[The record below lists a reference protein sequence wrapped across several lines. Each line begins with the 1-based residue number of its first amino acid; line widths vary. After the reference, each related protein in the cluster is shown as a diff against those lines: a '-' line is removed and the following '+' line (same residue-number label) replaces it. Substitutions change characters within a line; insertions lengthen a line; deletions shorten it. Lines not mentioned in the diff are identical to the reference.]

1 MATKTVGT
9 MTYGIDA
16 SKKSPTGSTRTTN
29 KVTAAVVGSIKVTG
43 STTTVQKTLQAKLGS
58 GGSAKTVCSL
68 HRAKTKI
75 GSTGHH
81 GDQEGAPIYKNW
93 KGASSTGGTTVS
105 NTLDN
110 DQTSIKVYWRA
121 TGGSS
126 ATFGWTSFKTLNFP
140 PLRTYTVTYA
150 PGSGSGR
157 KYSQTKYHGQ
167 TLTVKGC
174 SFSKTGFH
182 FDYWKGS
189 NGRNSNKGSS
199 YTANANCTMTAQ
211 WEENK
216 YYVKYHGNKG
226 SGSTKIEGSVPNQTC
241 LYNNSYKYQAINFSR
256 KGYTVK
262 PYWYTKAKGGSKRT
276 PGASFSK
283 LTSSNGET
291 INLYAQWTPN
301 KYTIT
306 YHTNNANG
314 VEGSPYGTTVYGN
327 VAKFTNN
334 SDSMSNT
341 ATFDSN
347 YTMLNKNNLKSLQR
361 YDFLYWSTGVTSGIT
376 YNSGS
381 LYGKFT
387 QTTGLNF
394 YAKWKDLYSPPK
406 FKDKDPLANN
416 VYRCDVTGVQ
426 NDAQTY
432 VHINPITIIP
442 TKIRDIYYDTDVK
455 ITYRLYGS
463 SDTPSFIYGNSTP
476 LKEAESQTPDL
487 TITNVSLSVD
497 YAYEFFITITG
508 RETDYSAASDPITF
522 STIVPAGSFPIDVR
536 SDQQMTS
543 FQSIA
548 PSIKQ
553 GVALGRAL
561 PTQERELYL
570 DINTSYSQDEI
581 FFTKA
586 ATLGDISNYL
596 NPSLSA
602 DAAMEFRDDGN
613 LVSFGKQ
620 IPNKATNSNYSGIIL
635 NNSSNTHSD
644 IYFDLNNSSIDQSLI
659 AQYNSTC
666 FDKLTYSNAIKPV
679 NSNTENNND
688 NIASGVSFNKEKNLV
703 IFGTDIGSPRCAG
716 HNLPTTYYELEW
728 LQSSGT
734 QYINT
739 GVIYSSQTSAE
750 VDFKFINYT
759 ANTEQEVLAA
769 YESSTDRMQCG
780 ITNANVFLD
789 NGGFG
794 YDSSLLTDRVLAKG
808 VGKGNGT
815 LPLFLF
821 AQNETSSAPVHI
833 TGTKRV
839 YSCKIKQNNNW
850 VRYFVPAKR
859 KSDNVLGMYDIIN
872 GTFYT
877 NAGSGTFTG
886 GPAVVDSGWLIPKGN
901 INNLNIPE
909 SRDVFLQDE
918 DLETQIFDLFQDEG
932 MFNEYGTFTLVRST
946 GQTDFGYD
954 SEMTWSQWINSA
966 YNTEKFKIN
975 NGSEIWNS
983 TLTMGE
989 LCNLSTLESVN
1000 SNNKIENGSYYFN
1013 SDGSVTFEVWI
1024 NDSDTKP
1031 LYTCKTAGN
1040 IPFQS
1045 WVSLSVNAYGFITD
1059 GTYIYQYDATHVDG
1073 KIQTTT
1079 VTDEDG
1085 NTETIEEFIP
1095 GHWLYTYN
1103 YLCNTNNINDKVSAL
1118 AVPQGKK
1125 YYLKTQTTKVED
1137 GTEGGEEGSNEG

>member
-1 MATKTVGT
+1 
-9 MTYGIDA
+9 
-16 SKKSPTGSTRTTN
+16 
-29 KVTAAVVGSIKVTG
+29 
-43 STTTVQKTLQAKLGS
+43 
-58 GGSAKTVCSL
+58 
-68 HRAKTKI
+68 
-75 GSTGHH
+75 
-81 GDQEGAPIYKNW
+81 
-93 KGASSTGGTTVS
+93 
-105 NTLDN
+105 
-110 DQTSIKVYWRA
+110 
-121 TGGSS
+121 
-126 ATFGWTSFKTLNFP
+126 
-140 PLRTYTVTYA
+140 
-150 PGSGSGR
+150 
-157 KYSQTKYHGQ
+157 
-167 TLTVKGC
+167 
-174 SFSKTGFH
+174 
-182 FDYWKGS
+182 
-189 NGRNSNKGSS
+189 
-199 YTANANCTMTAQ
+199 
-211 WEENK
+211 
-216 YYVKYHGNKG
+216 
-226 SGSTKIEGSVPNQTC
+226 
-241 LYNNSYKYQAINFSR
+241 
-256 KGYTVK
+256 
-262 PYWYTKAKGGSKRT
+262 
-276 PGASFSK
+276 
-283 LTSSNGET
+283 
-291 INLYAQWTPN
+291 
-301 KYTIT
+301 
-306 YHTNNANG
+306 
-314 VEGSPYGTTVYGN
+314 
-327 VAKFTNN
+327 
-334 SDSMSNT
+334 
-341 ATFDSN
+341 
-347 YTMLNKNNLKSLQR
+347 
-361 YDFLYWSTGVTSGIT
+361 
-376 YNSGS
+376 
-381 LYGKFT
+381 
-387 QTTGLNF
+387 
-394 YAKWKDLYSPPK
+394 
-406 FKDKDPLANN
+406 
-416 VYRCDVTGVQ
+416 
-426 NDAQTY
+426 
-432 VHINPITIIP
+432 
-442 TKIRDIYYDTDVK
+442 
-455 ITYRLYGS
+455 
-463 SDTPSFIYGNSTP
+463 
-476 LKEAESQTPDL
+476 
-487 TITNVSLSVD
+487 
-497 YAYEFFITITG
+497 
-508 RETDYSAASDPITF
+508 
-522 STIVPAGSFPIDVR
+522 
-536 SDQQMTS
+536 MTS

-602 DAAMEFRDDGN
+602 AAAMEFRDDGN

-666 FDKLTYSNAIKPV
+666 FDKLTYSNAIKPD
-679 NSNTENNND
+679 SNT
-688 NIASGVSFNKEKNLV
+688 SGISFNKENNLV
-703 IFGTDIGSPRCAG
+703 IFGTDSKSPRCAG

-780 ITNANVFLD
+780 KTNTDVFLD

-839 YSCKIKQNNNW
+839 YSCKIKQNNSW

-901 INNLNIPE
+901 INHLNIPE
-909 SRDVFLQDE
+909 SRDVFLQDD

-975 NGSEIWNS
+975 NGSEIWES
-983 TLTMGE
+983 TLKMGM
-989 LCNLSTLESVN
+989 LCNLSTLDPVN
-1000 SNNKIENGSYYFN
+1000 SNNKIESGSYYFDK
-1013 SDGSVTFEVWI
+1013 DGSVAFEVWI
-1024 NDSDTKP
+1024 SGDTKP
-1031 LYTCKTAGN
+1031 LYTCKSAGN

-1045 WVSLSVNAYGFITD
+1045 WVSLSVNTYGFITD

-1073 KIQTTT
+1073 KTQTTT

-1118 AVPQGKK
+1118 AVPQNDKD

-1137 GTEGGEEGSNEG
+1137 GTEGGEEGSNGEE

>member
-1 MATKTVGT
+1 MPSKSVGT
-9 MTYGIDA
+9 MLYGINVT
-16 SKKSPTGSTRTTN
+16 SHSPTGNSRTSN
-29 KVTAAVVGSIKVTG
+29 KVTVSVRGSITVSG
-43 STTTVQKTLQAKLGS
+43 NTTTVQKTLQAKLGS
-58 GGSAKTVCSL
+58 GGSAKTICSL

-81 GDQEGAPIYKNW
+81 GNQEGAPIYKNW
-93 KGASSTGGTTVS
+93 KGASSTGRTTVS

-110 DQTSIKVYWRA
+110 DQTSMQVYWRA
-121 TGGSS
+121 TGGST
-126 ATFGWTSFKTLNFP
+126 ATFGWTSFQNIGFP
-140 PLRTYTVTYA
+140 PLRTYKVTYA
-150 PGSGSGR
+150 PGEGHGSR
-157 KYSQTKYHGQ
+157 YSQTKYHGQ

-182 FDYWKGS
+182 FDYWRGS
-189 NGRNSNKGSS
+189 NGKNYHKGSS

-216 YYVKYHGNKG
+216 YTVKYHGNKG
-226 SGSTKIEGSVPNQTC
+226 DGSTSIDGSVKNQTC
-241 LYNNSYKYQAINFSR
+241 SYTRSYKYRAIDFSR
-256 KGYTVK
+256 KGYTVR
-262 PYWYTKAKGGSKRT
+262 PYWYTKAEGGSERT

-283 LTSSNGET
+283 LTSSDDAV
-291 INLYAQWTPN
+291 INLYAHWKPN
-301 KYTIT
+301 TYKII
-306 YHTNNANG
+306 YHTNNEYG
-314 VEGSPYGTTVYGN
+314 VEGSPYGPIVYGN

-334 SDSMSNT
+334 SDTMSNN

-347 YTMLNKNNLKSLQR
+347 YTMLNKNNLKPLER
-361 YDFLYWSTGVTSGIT
+361 YDFLYWSTRATSGKT
-376 YNSGS
+376 YNSAS
-381 LYGKFT
+381 LYGKFRE
-387 QTTGLNF
+387 TTGLNF

-442 TKIRDIYYDTDVK
+442 TKIRDTYYDTDVK

-602 DAAMEFRDDGN
+602 AAAMEFRDDGN

-659 AQYNSTC
+659 TQYNSTC
-666 FDKLTYSNAIKPV
+666 FDKLTYSNAVKPD
-679 NSNTENNND
+679 SNTNG
-688 NIASGVSFNKEKNLV
+688 ISFNKENNLV
-703 IFGTDIGSPRCAG
+703 IFGTDSKSPRCAG

-759 ANTEQEVLAA
+759 ASTEQEVLAA

-780 ITNANVFLD
+780 KTNTDVFID
-789 NGGFG
+789 QGGFG

-839 YSCKIKQNNNW
+839 YSCKIKQNNSW

-918 DLETQIFDLFQDEG
+918 ELESQIFDLFQDEG

-1000 SNNKIENGSYYFN
+1000 SNNKIENGSYYFKN
-1013 SDGSVTFEVWI
+1013 DGKITFEVWV
-1024 NDSDTKP
+1024 SGDTKP
-1031 LYTCKTAGN
+1031 LYTCDSAGN

-1045 WVSLSVNAYGFITD
+1045 WISLSVNTYGFITD

-1073 KIQTTT
+1073 KTQTTT

-1118 AVPQGKK
+1118 AVPQNNAD

-1137 GTEGGEEGSNEG
+1137 GTEGGEEGSNGEE

>member
-1 MATKTVGT
+1 
-9 MTYGIDA
+9 
-16 SKKSPTGSTRTTN
+16 
-29 KVTAAVVGSIKVTG
+29 
-43 STTTVQKTLQAKLGS
+43 
-58 GGSAKTVCSL
+58 
-68 HRAKTKI
+68 
-75 GSTGHH
+75 
-81 GDQEGAPIYKNW
+81 
-93 KGASSTGGTTVS
+93 
-105 NTLDN
+105 
-110 DQTSIKVYWRA
+110 
-121 TGGSS
+121 
-126 ATFGWTSFKTLNFP
+126 
-140 PLRTYTVTYA
+140 
-150 PGSGSGR
+150 
-157 KYSQTKYHGQ
+157 
-167 TLTVKGC
+167 
-174 SFSKTGFH
+174 
-182 FDYWKGS
+182 
-189 NGRNSNKGSS
+189 
-199 YTANANCTMTAQ
+199 
-211 WEENK
+211 
-216 YYVKYHGNKG
+216 
-226 SGSTKIEGSVPNQTC
+226 
-241 LYNNSYKYQAINFSR
+241 
-256 KGYTVK
+256 
-262 PYWYTKAKGGSKRT
+262 
-276 PGASFSK
+276 
-283 LTSSNGET
+283 
-291 INLYAQWTPN
+291 
-301 KYTIT
+301 
-306 YHTNNANG
+306 
-314 VEGSPYGTTVYGN
+314 
-327 VAKFTNN
+327 
-334 SDSMSNT
+334 
-341 ATFDSN
+341 
-347 YTMLNKNNLKSLQR
+347 MLNKNNLKPLER
-361 YDFLYWSTGVTSGIT
+361 YDFLYWSTRATSGKT
-376 YNSGS
+376 YNSAS
-381 LYGKFT
+381 LYGKFRE
-387 QTTGLNF
+387 TTGLNF
-394 YAKWKDLYSPPK
+394 YAKWKDLYSPPR

-426 NDAQTY
+426 NDTQTY
-432 VHINPITIIP
+432 VHINPIKIIP
-442 TKIRDIYYDTDVK
+442 TKIRDTYYATDVK

-463 SDTPSFIYGNSTP
+463 SDTPSFIYGNPSDTP
-476 LKEAESQTPDL
+476 LKDAESQTPDL
-487 TITNVSLSVD
+487 TITSVSLSVD

-508 RETDYSAASDPITF
+508 RATDYSAASDPITF

-602 DAAMEFRDDGN
+602 AAAMEFRDDGN

-644 IYFDLNNSSIDQSLI
+644 IYLDLNNSSIDQSLI

-666 FDKLTYSNAIKPV
+666 FDKLTYSNAIKPD
-679 NSNTENNND
+679 SNT
-688 NIASGVSFNKEKNLV
+688 SGISFNKENNLV
-703 IFGTDIGSPRCAG
+703 IFGTDSKSPRCAG

-780 ITNANVFLD
+780 KTNTDVFLD

-839 YSCKIKQNNNW
+839 YSCKIKQNNSW

-901 INNLNIPE
+901 INHLNIPE
-909 SRDVFLQDE
+909 SRDVFLQDD

-975 NGSEIWNS
+975 NGSEIWES
-983 TLTMGE
+983 TLKMGM
-989 LCNLSTLESVN
+989 LCNLSTLDPVN
-1000 SNNKIENGSYYFN
+1000 SNNKIESGSYYFDK
-1013 SDGSVTFEVWI
+1013 DGSVAFEVWI
-1024 NDSDTKP
+1024 SGDTKP
-1031 LYTCKTAGN
+1031 LYTCKSAGN

-1045 WVSLSVNAYGFITD
+1045 WVSLSVNTYGFITD

-1073 KIQTTT
+1073 KTQTTT

-1118 AVPQGKK
+1118 AVPQNDKD

-1137 GTEGGEEGSNEG
+1137 GTEGGEEGSNGEE

>member
-1 MATKTVGT
+1 MPSKSVGT
-9 MTYGIDA
+9 MLYGINVT
-16 SKKSPTGSTRTTN
+16 SHSPTGNSRTSN
-29 KVTAAVVGSIKVTG
+29 KVTVSVRGSITVSG
-43 STTTVQKTLQAKLGS
+43 NTTTVQKKLQAKLGS
-58 GGSAKTVCSL
+58 GGTAKTICSL
-68 HRAKTKI
+68 YRAKTKI

-81 GDQEGAPIYKNW
+81 GNQEGAPIYKSW
-93 KGASSTGGTTVS
+93 KGASSTGRTTVS

-110 DQTSIKVYWRA
+110 DQTSMKVYWRA
-121 TGGSS
+121 TGGST
-126 ATFGWTSFKTLNFP
+126 ATFGWTSFQNIGFP
-140 PLRTYTVTYA
+140 PLKTYTVTYA

-182 FDYWKGS
+182 FDYWEGS
-189 NGRNSNKGSS
+189 NGRNYNKGSN

-216 YYVKYHGNKG
+216 YTVKYHGNKG
-226 SGSTKIEGSVPNQTC
+226 DGSTSIDGTVKNQTC
-241 LYNNSYKYQAINFSR
+241 SYTRSYKYRAIDFSR
-256 KGYTVK
+256 KGYTVR
-262 PYWYTKAKGGSKRT
+262 PYWYTKAKGGSTRT

-306 YHTNNANG
+306 YHANNENG
-314 VEGSPYGTTVYGN
+314 VEGSAYGKTVYGN

-334 SDSMSNT
+334 SDTMSNN

-347 YTMLNKNNLKSLQR
+347 YTMLNKNNLKPLER
-361 YDFLYWSTGVTSGIT
+361 YDFLYWSTRATSGKT
-376 YNSGS
+376 YNSAS

-387 QTTGLNF
+387 ETTGLNF
-394 YAKWKDLYSPPK
+394 YARWKDLYSPPR

-426 NDAQTY
+426 NDTETY

-442 TKIRDIYYDTDVK
+442 TKIRDKYYDTDVL

-463 SDTPSFIYGNSTP
+463 SDTPIFVYKNSDA
-476 LKEAESQTPDL
+476 LKDAESQTPDL
-487 TITNVSLSVD
+487 TITNISLSID

-508 RETDYSAASDPITF
+508 QKTDYSDASAPITL
-522 STIVPAGSFPIDVR
+522 SAIVPAGSFPIDVR

-570 DINTSYSQDEI
+570 DINTNYSQDEV

-602 DAAMEFRDDGN
+602 AAAMEFRDDGN

-635 NNSSNTHSD
+635 NNSSNAHSD

-659 AQYNSTC
+659 TQYNNTC
-666 FDKLTYSNAIKPV
+666 FDKLTYSNAVAP
-679 NSNTENNND
+679 NEYT
-688 NIASGVSFNKEKNLV
+688 SGISFNKENNLV
-703 IFGTDIGSPRCAG
+703 IFGTDIETTHCAG
-716 HNLPTTYYELEW
+716 HNLPETYDELEW

-739 GVIYSSQTSAE
+739 GVIYSSQISAE
-750 VDFKFINYT
+750 VDFKFINPI

-780 ITNANVFLD
+780 KTNTDVFND
-789 NGGFG
+789 QGGFG

-839 YSCKIKQNNNW
+839 YSCKIKQNNSW

-901 INNLNIPE
+901 INHLNIPE
-909 SRDVFLQDE
+909 SRDVFLQDD
-918 DLETQIFDLFQDEG
+918 DLESQIFDLFQDEG

-989 LCNLSTLESVN
+989 LCNLSTLTSVN
-1000 SNNKIENGSYYFN
+1000 SNNKIENGSYYFKN
-1013 SDGSVTFEVWI
+1013 DGSVTFEVWI

-1031 LYTCKTAGN
+1031 LYVCKTAGN

-1095 GHWLYTYN
+1095 GYWLYTYN

-1137 GTEGGEEGSNEG
+1137 GTEGGEEGSNGEE

>member
-1 MATKTVGT
+1 MATKTVGA
-9 MTYGIDA
+9 MTYKINA

-29 KVTAAVVGSIKVTG
+29 KVTAVVIGSIKVTG
-43 STTTVQKTLQAKLGS
+43 STTTVSKTLEAKLGS

-68 HRAKTKI
+68 QRAKTKI

-81 GDQEGAPIYKNW
+81 GSQEGAPIYKNW
-93 KGASSTGGTTVS
+93 KGERSTGGATIS
-105 NTLDN
+105 NTLDS

-150 PGSGSGR
+150 PGEGHGSR
-157 KYSQTKYHGQ
+157 YSQTKYHGQ

-182 FDYWKGS
+182 FDYWRGS
-189 NGRNSNKGSS
+189 NGKNYHKGSS

-211 WEENK
+211 WEQNK
-216 YYVKYHGNKG
+216 YTVKYHGNKG
-226 SGSTKIEGSVPNQTC
+226 DGSTSIDGSVKNQTC
-241 LYNNSYKYQAINFSR
+241 LYSHSYKYQAIDFSR
-256 KGYTVK
+256 KGYTVR
-262 PYWYTKAKGGSKRT
+262 PYWYTKAEDGSKRT

-283 LTSSNGET
+283 LTSSDGAV
-291 INLYAQWTPN
+291 INLYAHWTPN
-301 KYTIT
+301 KYTIK
-306 YHTNNANG
+306 YHANNESG
-314 VEGSPYGTTVYGN
+314 VEGSTYGKTVYGN

-334 SDSMSNT
+334 SDTMSNN

-347 YTMLNKNNLKSLQR
+347 YTMLNKNNLKPLER
-361 YDFLYWSTGVTSGIT
+361 YDFLYWSTRATSGKT
-376 YNSGS
+376 YKSAS

-387 QTTGLNF
+387 ETTGLNF
-394 YAKWKDLYSPPK
+394 YAKWKDLYNPPR

-416 VYRCDVTGVQ
+416 IYRCDVTGVQ
-426 NDAQTY
+426 NDTETY
-432 VHINPITIIP
+432 VHINPIKIIP
-442 TKIRDIYYDTDVK
+442 TKIRDKYYDTDVE

-463 SDTPSFIYGNSTP
+463 QDTPSFVYGNSDA
-476 LKEAESQTPDL
+476 LNNAESQTPDL
-487 TITNVSLSVD
+487 TITNISLSID

-508 RETDYSAASDPITF
+508 RATDYSAASDPITF

-586 ATLGDISNYL
+586 ATLGDVSNYL
-596 NPSLSA
+596 NPSLSE
-602 DAAMEFRDDGN
+602 AAAIEFRDDGN

-620 IPNKATNSNYSGIIL
+620 IPNNTTNSNYSGIIL

-659 AQYNSTC
+659 TQYNSTC
-666 FDKLTYSNAIKPV
+666 FDKLTYSNAV
-679 NSNTENNND
+679 AQTED
-688 NIASGVSFNKEKNLV
+688 TCGISFNKEKNLV
-703 IFGTDIGSPRCAG
+703 MFGTDIESPCCAG
-716 HNLPTTYYELEW
+716 HNLPITYDELEW

-750 VDFKFINYT
+750 VDFKFINHT
-759 ANTEQEVLAA
+759 ANTEQEILAA

-780 ITNANVFLD
+780 IASANIFLD

-901 INNLNIPE
+901 INHLNIPE
-909 SRDVFLQDE
+909 SRDVFLQDD
-918 DLETQIFDLFQDEG
+918 DLESQIFDLFQDEG

-954 SEMTWSQWINSA
+954 SEMTWLQWINSA

-975 NGSEIWNS
+975 NGGEIWDS

-989 LCNLSTLESVN
+989 LCNLSTLQPVN
-1000 SNNKIENGSYYFN
+1000 SNAKIENGSYYFD

-1024 NDSDTKP
+1024 NDSDDKP

-1079 VTDEDG
+1079 VTDSLG

-1118 AVPQGKK
+1118 AVPQGQK

-1137 GTEGGEEGSNEG
+1137 GTEGGEEGSNEEE

>member
-1 MATKTVGT
+1 MPSKLVGT
-9 MTYGIDA
+9 MLYGINVT
-16 SKKSPTGSTRTTN
+16 SHSPTGNSRTSN
-29 KVTAAVVGSIKVTG
+29 KVTVSVRGSITVSG
-43 STTTVQKTLQAKLGS
+43 NTTTVQKTLQAKLGS
-58 GGSAKTVCSL
+58 GGSAKTICSL

-81 GDQEGAPIYKNW
+81 GNQEGAPIYKNW
-93 KGASSTGGTTVS
+93 KGASSTGRTTIS

-110 DQTSIKVYWRA
+110 DQTSMKVYWRA
-121 TGGSS
+121 TGGST
-126 ATFGWTSFKTLNFP
+126 ATFGWTSFQNIGFP
-140 PLRTYTVTYA
+140 PLRTYKVTYA
-150 PGSGSGR
+150 PGEGHGSR
-157 KYSQTKYHGQ
+157 YSQTKYHGQ

-189 NGRNSNKGSS
+189 NGKNYHKGSS

-216 YYVKYHGNKG
+216 YTVKYHGNKG
-226 SGSTKIEGSVPNQTC
+226 DGSTSIIGEVKNQTC

-256 KGYTVK
+256 KGYTVR
-262 PYWYTKAKGGSKRT
+262 PYWYTKAEGGSERT

-283 LTSSNGET
+283 LTSSDGAV
-291 INLYAQWTPN
+291 INLYAHWKPN
-301 KYTIT
+301 TYKIT
-306 YHTNNANG
+306 YHTNNEYG
-314 VEGSPYGTTVYGN
+314 VEGSPYGPIVYGN

-334 SDSMSNT
+334 SDTMSNN

-347 YTMLNKNNLKSLQR
+347 YTMLNKNNLKPLER
-361 YDFLYWSTGVTSGIT
+361 YDFLYWSTRATSGKT
-376 YNSGS
+376 YNSAS
-381 LYGKFT
+381 LYGKFRE
-387 QTTGLNF
+387 TTGLNF

-442 TKIRDIYYDTDVK
+442 TKIRDTYYDTDVK

-463 SDTPSFIYGNSTP
+463 SDTPSFIYENSTP

-497 YAYEFFITITG
+497 YAYEFFITIIG

-602 DAAMEFRDDGN
+602 AAAIEFRDDGN

-620 IPNKATNSNYSGIIL
+620 IPNNTTNSNYSGIIL
-635 NNSSNTHSD
+635 NNSSNAHSD

-659 AQYNSTC
+659 TQYNSTC
-666 FDKLTYSNAIKPV
+666 FDKLTYSNAVAQNEDTCGI
-679 NSNTENNND
+679 
-688 NIASGVSFNKEKNLV
+688 SFNKEKNLV
-703 IFGTDIGSPRCAG
+703 IFGTDIENPRCAG
-716 HNLPTTYYELEW
+716 HNLPETYDELEW

-750 VDFKFINYT
+750 VDFKFINHT
-759 ANTEQEVLAA
+759 ANTEQEILAA

-780 ITNANVFLD
+780 IASANIFLD

-839 YSCKIKQNNNW
+839 YSCKIKQNNSW

-901 INNLNIPE
+901 INRLNIPE
-909 SRDVFLQDE
+909 SRDVFLQDD
-918 DLETQIFDLFQDEG
+918 DLESQIFDLFQDEG

-975 NGSEIWNS
+975 NGNEIWNS

-989 LCNLSTLESVN
+989 LCNLSTLQSVN
-1000 SNNKIENGSYYFN
+1000 SNAKIENGSYYFD

-1024 NDSDTKP
+1024 NDSDDKP

-1137 GTEGGEEGSNEG
+1137 GTEGGEEGSNGEE

>member
-1 MATKTVGT
+1 
-9 MTYGIDA
+9 
-16 SKKSPTGSTRTTN
+16 
-29 KVTAAVVGSIKVTG
+29 
-43 STTTVQKTLQAKLGS
+43 
-58 GGSAKTVCSL
+58 
-68 HRAKTKI
+68 
-75 GSTGHH
+75 
-81 GDQEGAPIYKNW
+81 
-93 KGASSTGGTTVS
+93 
-105 NTLDN
+105 
-110 DQTSIKVYWRA
+110 
-121 TGGSS
+121 
-126 ATFGWTSFKTLNFP
+126 
-140 PLRTYTVTYA
+140 
-150 PGSGSGR
+150 
-157 KYSQTKYHGQ
+157 
-167 TLTVKGC
+167 
-174 SFSKTGFH
+174 
-182 FDYWKGS
+182 
-189 NGRNSNKGSS
+189 
-199 YTANANCTMTAQ
+199 
-211 WEENK
+211 
-216 YYVKYHGNKG
+216 
-226 SGSTKIEGSVPNQTC
+226 
-241 LYNNSYKYQAINFSR
+241 
-256 KGYTVK
+256 
-262 PYWYTKAKGGSKRT
+262 
-276 PGASFSK
+276 
-283 LTSSNGET
+283 
-291 INLYAQWTPN
+291 
-301 KYTIT
+301 
-306 YHTNNANG
+306 
-314 VEGSPYGTTVYGN
+314 
-327 VAKFTNN
+327 
-334 SDSMSNT
+334 
-341 ATFDSN
+341 
-347 YTMLNKNNLKSLQR
+347 
-361 YDFLYWSTGVTSGIT
+361 
-376 YNSGS
+376 
-381 LYGKFT
+381 
-387 QTTGLNF
+387 
-394 YAKWKDLYSPPK
+394 
-406 FKDKDPLANN
+406 
-416 VYRCDVTGVQ
+416 
-426 NDAQTY
+426 
-432 VHINPITIIP
+432 
-442 TKIRDIYYDTDVK
+442 
-455 ITYRLYGS
+455 
-463 SDTPSFIYGNSTP
+463 
-476 LKEAESQTPDL
+476 
-487 TITNVSLSVD
+487 
-497 YAYEFFITITG
+497 
-508 RETDYSAASDPITF
+508 
-522 STIVPAGSFPIDVR
+522 
-536 SDQQMTS
+536 MTS

-553 GVALGRAL
+553 GVTLGRAL

-586 ATLGDISNYL
+586 ATLGDVSNYL

-602 DAAMEFRDDGN
+602 AAAMEFRDDGN

-659 AQYNSTC
+659 TQYNSTC
-666 FDKLTYSNAIKPV
+666 FDKLTYSNAVKPD
-679 NSNTENNND
+679 SNT
-688 NIASGVSFNKEKNLV
+688 SGISFNKENNLV
-703 IFGTDIGSPRCAG
+703 IFGTDSKSPRCAG

-750 VDFKFINYT
+750 VDFKFINHT
-759 ANTEQEVLAA
+759 ANTEQEILAA

-780 ITNANVFLD
+780 IASANIFLD

-839 YSCKIKQNNNW
+839 YSCKIKQNNSW

-932 MFNEYGTFTLVRST
+932 MFNQYGTFTLVRST

-1000 SNNKIENGSYYFN
+1000 SNSKIENGSYYFKN
-1013 SDGSVTFEVWI
+1013 DGSVTFEVWI

-1095 GHWLYTYN
+1095 GYWLYTYN

-1137 GTEGGEEGSNEG
+1137 GTEGGEEGSDEG

>member
-1 MATKTVGT
+1 
-9 MTYGIDA
+9 
-16 SKKSPTGSTRTTN
+16 
-29 KVTAAVVGSIKVTG
+29 
-43 STTTVQKTLQAKLGS
+43 
-58 GGSAKTVCSL
+58 
-68 HRAKTKI
+68 
-75 GSTGHH
+75 
-81 GDQEGAPIYKNW
+81 
-93 KGASSTGGTTVS
+93 
-105 NTLDN
+105 
-110 DQTSIKVYWRA
+110 
-121 TGGSS
+121 
-126 ATFGWTSFKTLNFP
+126 
-140 PLRTYTVTYA
+140 
-150 PGSGSGR
+150 
-157 KYSQTKYHGQ
+157 
-167 TLTVKGC
+167 
-174 SFSKTGFH
+174 
-182 FDYWKGS
+182 
-189 NGRNSNKGSS
+189 
-199 YTANANCTMTAQ
+199 
-211 WEENK
+211 
-216 YYVKYHGNKG
+216 
-226 SGSTKIEGSVPNQTC
+226 
-241 LYNNSYKYQAINFSR
+241 
-256 KGYTVK
+256 
-262 PYWYTKAKGGSKRT
+262 
-276 PGASFSK
+276 
-283 LTSSNGET
+283 
-291 INLYAQWTPN
+291 
-301 KYTIT
+301 
-306 YHTNNANG
+306 
-314 VEGSPYGTTVYGN
+314 
-327 VAKFTNN
+327 
-334 SDSMSNT
+334 
-341 ATFDSN
+341 
-347 YTMLNKNNLKSLQR
+347 MLNKNNLQSLQR
-361 YDFLYWSTGVTSGIT
+361 YDFLYWSTGATSGIT

-387 QTTGLNF
+387 STTGLNF

-442 TKIRDIYYDTDVK
+442 TKIRDTYYDTDVK

-463 SDTPSFIYGNSTP
+463 SDTPSFIYGNPSDTP

-508 RETDYSAASDPITF
+508 RETDYSAASAPITF

-553 GVALGRAL
+553 GVTLGRAL

-602 DAAMEFRDDGN
+602 AAVMEFRDDGN

-750 VDFKFINYT
+750 VDFKFINHT
-759 ANTEQEVLAA
+759 ASTEQEVLAA

-780 ITNANVFLD
+780 KTNTDVFND
-789 NGGFG
+789 QGGFG

-839 YSCKIKQNNNW
+839 YSCKIKQNNSW

-901 INNLNIPE
+901 INHLNIPE
-909 SRDVFLQDE
+909 SRDVFLQDD
-918 DLETQIFDLFQDEG
+918 DLETQIFDLFQDKG

-975 NGSEIWNS
+975 SSNQIWNS

-989 LCNLSTLESVN
+989 LCNLSTLTSVN
-1000 SNNKIENGSYYFN
+1000 SNNKIENGSYYFKN
-1013 SDGSVTFEVWI
+1013 DASITFYITV
-1024 NDSDTKP
+1024 NGTDP
-1031 LYTCKTAGN
+1031 LYTCQTAGN

-1045 WVSLSVNAYGFITD
+1045 WVSLSVNKYGFITD

-1073 KIQTTT
+1073 KTQTVT

-1095 GHWLYTYN
+1095 GYWLYTYH

-1118 AVPQGKK
+1118 AVPQAKT
-1125 YYLKTQTTKVED
+1125 YYLIVQTTKVED

>member
-1 MATKTVGT
+1 
-9 MTYGIDA
+9 
-16 SKKSPTGSTRTTN
+16 
-29 KVTAAVVGSIKVTG
+29 
-43 STTTVQKTLQAKLGS
+43 
-58 GGSAKTVCSL
+58 
-68 HRAKTKI
+68 
-75 GSTGHH
+75 
-81 GDQEGAPIYKNW
+81 
-93 KGASSTGGTTVS
+93 
-105 NTLDN
+105 
-110 DQTSIKVYWRA
+110 
-121 TGGSS
+121 
-126 ATFGWTSFKTLNFP
+126 
-140 PLRTYTVTYA
+140 
-150 PGSGSGR
+150 
-157 KYSQTKYHGQ
+157 
-167 TLTVKGC
+167 
-174 SFSKTGFH
+174 
-182 FDYWKGS
+182 
-189 NGRNSNKGSS
+189 
-199 YTANANCTMTAQ
+199 
-211 WEENK
+211 
-216 YYVKYHGNKG
+216 
-226 SGSTKIEGSVPNQTC
+226 
-241 LYNNSYKYQAINFSR
+241 
-256 KGYTVK
+256 
-262 PYWYTKAKGGSKRT
+262 
-276 PGASFSK
+276 
-283 LTSSNGET
+283 
-291 INLYAQWTPN
+291 
-301 KYTIT
+301 
-306 YHTNNANG
+306 
-314 VEGSPYGTTVYGN
+314 
-327 VAKFTNN
+327 
-334 SDSMSNT
+334 
-341 ATFDSN
+341 
-347 YTMLNKNNLKSLQR
+347 
-361 YDFLYWSTGVTSGIT
+361 
-376 YNSGS
+376 
-381 LYGKFT
+381 
-387 QTTGLNF
+387 
-394 YAKWKDLYSPPK
+394 
-406 FKDKDPLANN
+406 
-416 VYRCDVTGVQ
+416 
-426 NDAQTY
+426 
-432 VHINPITIIP
+432 
-442 TKIRDIYYDTDVK
+442 
-455 ITYRLYGS
+455 
-463 SDTPSFIYGNSTP
+463 
-476 LKEAESQTPDL
+476 
-487 TITNVSLSVD
+487 
-497 YAYEFFITITG
+497 
-508 RETDYSAASDPITF
+508 
-522 STIVPAGSFPIDVR
+522 
-536 SDQQMTS
+536 
-543 FQSIA
+543 
-548 PSIKQ
+548 
-553 GVALGRAL
+553 
-561 PTQERELYL
+561 
-570 DINTSYSQDEI
+570 
-581 FFTKA
+581 
-586 ATLGDISNYL
+586 
-596 NPSLSA
+596 
-602 DAAMEFRDDGN
+602 
-613 LVSFGKQ
+613 
-620 IPNKATNSNYSGIIL
+620 
-635 NNSSNTHSD
+635 
-644 IYFDLNNSSIDQSLI
+644 
-659 AQYNSTC
+659 
-666 FDKLTYSNAIKPV
+666 
-679 NSNTENNND
+679 
-688 NIASGVSFNKEKNLV
+688 
-703 IFGTDIGSPRCAG
+703 
-716 HNLPTTYYELEW
+716 
-728 LQSSGT
+728 
-734 QYINT
+734 
-739 GVIYSSQTSAE
+739 
-750 VDFKFINYT
+750 
-759 ANTEQEVLAA
+759 
-769 YESSTDRMQCG
+769 MQCG